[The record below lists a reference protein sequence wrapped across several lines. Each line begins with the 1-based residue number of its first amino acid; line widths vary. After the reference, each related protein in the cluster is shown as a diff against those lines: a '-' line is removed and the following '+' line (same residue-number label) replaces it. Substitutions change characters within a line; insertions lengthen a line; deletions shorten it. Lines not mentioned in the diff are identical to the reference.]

1 MERTLILVKPDGVQ
15 RGLTGEIIAR
25 FERRGLKMVGM
36 KFMQMSQE
44 LAETHYGIHKERPFY
59 QSLVAYITSG
69 PIVAMVWEGNQAAAV
84 IKKIV
89 GSTEPATSDV
99 GTVRG
104 DYTVDSY
111 SHAAV
116 EDRAVRNLIHCTDPE
131 DGPEEAEREIAL
143 WMKEDEVMNYVT
155 AQERIMYDVNLDG
168 VTE

>member
-69 PIVAMVWEGNQAAAV
+69 PIVAMVWEGNDAIAAAR
-84 IKKIV
+84 
-89 GSTEPATSDV
+89 ATMGATNPV
-99 GTVRG
+99 AANPGTIRG
-104 DYTVDSY
+104 DFGM
-111 SHAAV
+111 
-116 EDRAVRNLIHCTDPE
+116 EIGRNLVHGSDSPENAVKEVDLFFTAAELVAWSRSTDSWICE
-131 DGPEEAEREIAL
+131 
-143 WMKEDEVMNYVT
+143 
-155 AQERIMYDVNLDG
+155 
-168 VTE
+168 